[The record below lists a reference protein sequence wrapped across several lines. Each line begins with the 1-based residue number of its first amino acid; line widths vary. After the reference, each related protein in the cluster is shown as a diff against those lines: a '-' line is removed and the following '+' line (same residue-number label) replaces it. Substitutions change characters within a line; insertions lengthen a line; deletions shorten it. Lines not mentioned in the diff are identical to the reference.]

1 MHKWIS
7 PLWGLTW
14 ILLFACGDNDQ
25 TITHADRSQE
35 IVDQSIEWI
44 GGQILDRAE
53 ISFDFRDQSL
63 TYFNDQGSFRY
74 TRIFRDTAGNTI
86 TDTLTNHD
94 FIRYRN
100 AQKLD
105 LTEDEKSTLKGG
117 VNSII
122 YFAFLPYK
130 LNDPGVHK
138 EYIGQVTID
147 GRMYEKVRVTFP
159 ENEGTDAHTDVYYY
173 YFDPEDYSLDY
184 LAYDFEENGGGIRF
198 RSAYNV
204 RNIDEL
210 IVQDYINYLADPD
223 SVDFSQIE
231 TYYNN
236 GQLEELSRVELKNIK
251 VYPLTP

>member
-1 MHKWIS
+1 MHKWIV
-7 PLWGLTW
+7 PLWSLMW
-14 ILLFACGDNDQ
+14 MLLVACGDEDQ
-25 TITHADRSQE
+25 AKPHADRSQE
-35 IVDQSIEWI
+35 IVDQSIKWI
-44 GGQILDRAE
+44 GGQLLDRAE

-74 TRIFRDTAGNTI
+74 TRVFPDTAGNTI
-86 TDTLTNHD
+86 TDTLTNRD
-94 FIRYRN
+94 FTRYRN
-100 AQKLD
+100 SQKLE
-105 LTEDEKSTLKGG
+105 LTEAEKSTLKGG

-147 GRMYEKVRVTFP
+147 ERKYEKIRITFP
-159 ENEGTDAHTDVYYY
+159 ENQGADAHTDIYYY

-204 RNIDEL
+204 RNIDGL
-210 IVQDYINYLADPD
+210 TVQDYINYMADPD
-223 SVDFSQIE
+223 SINFSEIE

-236 GQLEELSRVELKNIK
+236 DRLEELSRVELKNIR
-251 VYPLTP
+251 VNPLAR